1 MPINRFRGKYM
12 FLSNFCSCK
21 HGVEF
26 EGQIYPTSEHAY
38 QAAKIENPTGRDSFV
53 VGGSLGSNPMDAKRK
68 GSKVQLRGGW
78 NKLRTRVMLDIC
90 RSKFVRDS
98 QMAAELLKTGNQKI
112 VEGHTSDKFWGG
124 KQNHLGRILMRIR
137 SELRE
142 CLLTPKAPDALK
154 TATSSSTNADADS
167 NADADA
173 NKKKQKKKGKRQC
186 KHRR

>member
-53 VGGSLGSNPMDAKRK
+53 VGGSLGNNPMDAKRK
-68 GSKVQLRGGW
+68 GGNVHLRGRW
-78 NKLRTRVMLDIC
+78 NKLRTGFMLDIC
-90 RSKFVRDS
+90 RSKFSRDS
-98 QMAAELLKTGNQKI
+98 QMAALLLKTGNQKI
-112 VEGHTSDKFWGG
+112 VEGHTSDMFWGG

-142 CLLTPKAPDALK
+142 CPLSPKAPDALM
-154 TATSSSTNADADS
+154 TASKSLSTNAE
-167 NADADA
+167 ADAT
-173 NKKKQKKKGKRQC
+173 KKKQKKKGKRQC